1 MRGYNVA
8 QKFGTKSLIAN
19 FELRLPFLIYYFPT
33 IKYLG
38 QIFGVIFI
46 DVGVAWNDKIPNF
59 SSKNSWQLDNNEGWI
74 MSFGFG
80 PRFNFLGMPWKLDYA
95 WQYNPHR
102 GIISSRKW
110 YLSIGIDF

>member
-1 MRGYNVA
+1 
-8 QKFGTKSLIAN
+8 
-19 FELRLPFLIYYFPT
+19 
-33 IKYLG
+33 
-38 QIFGVIFI
+38 
-46 DVGVAWNDKIPNF
+46 
-59 SSKNSWQLDNNEGWI
+59 